1 MTMKSNKKTTLPH
14 LNCGLI
20 GNYHYGF
27 NIEHAKPVFAKG
39 LTVNSLLS
47 DIPTSTKQK
56 AGRKGGCRLP

>member
-1 MTMKSNKKTTLPH
+1 MTMKKLKKTKT
-14 LNCGLI
+14 
-20 GNYHYGF
+20 